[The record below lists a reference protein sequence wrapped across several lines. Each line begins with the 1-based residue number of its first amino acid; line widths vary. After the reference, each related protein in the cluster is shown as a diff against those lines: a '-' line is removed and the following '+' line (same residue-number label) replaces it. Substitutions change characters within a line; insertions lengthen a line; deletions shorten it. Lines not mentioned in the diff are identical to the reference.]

1 MLKINGAMFDKYA
14 PDVRPTSNRS
24 VNNIVY
30 NRDMKRRRDTKN
42 NPISPHISFKS
53 IFYVMRIYHKA
64 VGAKSFFFGFYR
76 FYNSVIPSIN
86 AIIAGAIVSAIAEA
100 VNTHDFTGVGVLLGI
115 MFGIQLFGI
124 IMDGLNNLLSV
135 TTFEDVYNLVNRQVV
150 LKYTNIPLNIRESRE
165 FADKFSR
172 VKTFANSASSMTNG
186 IFAAISAVISLI
198 SVIIATLTISPII
211 TLVIALSTVPSSILT
226 IRLSSKRRFNWREYT
241 RDRRMANNIERKII
255 DSNNALEIEV
265 NNLGGHLIERMIKAN
280 RRSQERDIADTR
292 RYLWPQFGSSAL
304 ETIANTGVMVFV
316 AIKIVFDNLAIGQFF
331 TIRTLLTQ
339 LSSNINMLFN
349 EIVFVS
355 ENLVNATD
363 YMEFMEAPE
372 KTSGGLKITDTPTIE
387 FKDVS
392 FCYPNTSTKALDK
405 VSFRLRAGE
414 SLAIVGENGAGKT
427 TLIKLLIGAYEPS
440 EGVILVNGE
449 PFSRIDR
456 ESYLSQIGALFQDY
470 SRYEF
475 ATLGENVWFGNPGK
489 RYNGKEIE
497 RALEQAD
504 LATLSSSYE
513 KGLDQILSKDYDEKS
528 PADLSGGQ
536 WQRLAI
542 ARALFRAPNILLLDE
557 PTSAIDA
564 KAEQKI
570 FHNIFEAQKSKTT
583 VIISHRFSTI
593 RRASHI
599 IVLDHGRVVESGSHK
614 ELVTKRGGVYK
625 ALFEAQAEGYS

>member
-1 MLKINGAMFDKYA
+1 
-14 PDVRPTSNRS
+14 
-24 VNNIVY
+24 
-30 NRDMKRRRDTKN
+30 
-42 NPISPHISFKS
+42 
-53 IFYVMRIYHKA
+53 
-64 VGAKSFFFGFYR
+64 
-76 FYNSVIPSIN
+76 
-86 AIIAGAIVSAIAEA
+86 
-100 VNTHDFTGVGVLLGI
+100 
-115 MFGIQLFGI
+115 
-124 IMDGLNNLLSV
+124 
-135 TTFEDVYNLVNRQVV
+135 
-150 LKYTNIPLNIRESRE
+150 
-165 FADKFSR
+165 
-172 VKTFANSASSMTNG
+172 
-186 IFAAISAVISLI
+186 
-198 SVIIATLTISPII
+198 
-211 TLVIALSTVPSSILT
+211 
-226 IRLSSKRRFNWREYT
+226 
-241 RDRRMANNIERKII
+241 
-255 DSNNALEIEV
+255 
-265 NNLGGHLIERMIKAN
+265 
-280 RRSQERDIADTR
+280 
-292 RYLWPQFGSSAL
+292 
-304 ETIANTGVMVFV
+304 
-316 AIKIVFDNLAIGQFF
+316 
-331 TIRTLLTQ
+331 
-339 LSSNINMLFN
+339 MLFN

-372 KTSGGLKITDTPTIE
+372 KASGGLKITDTPTIE

-405 VSFRLRAGE
+405 VSFRLEAGE

-475 ATLGENVWFGNPGK
+475 ATLGENVWFGNPKK
-489 RYNGKEIE
+489 RYNEKEIE

-504 LATLSSSYE
+504 LATLSSLYE

-614 ELVTKRGGVYK
+614 ELVAKRGGVYK